1 MTNHSGRETDME
13 RRPESSGSR
22 RSAWRRR
29 LIDAERGIALGIRTD
44 STQFVHLFIGLT
56 IIAAGMVLGLG
67 LTQWAIV
74 SLSIT
79 LVLSTEMFNQML
91 KLLWKDA
98 ARDLPFESRNAIR
111 IGTGA
116 VVLTSVGTSL
126 AVLLVFAQR
135 IREMQGK

>member
-1 MTNHSGRETDME
+1 M
-13 RRPESSGSR
+13 
-22 RSAWRRR
+22 
-29 LIDAERGIALGIRTD
+29 IDAERGIALGIRTD

-56 IIAAGMVLGLG
+56 VVVAGMVLGLG

-79 LVLSTEMFNQML
+79 LVLSAEMFNQML

-111 IGTGA
+111 VGTGA
-116 VVLTSVGTSL
+116 VLLTTVGASL

>member
-1 MTNHSGRETDME
+1 MTHSGRDTDRE
-13 RRPESSGSR
+13 RRPELSGSR

-56 IIAAGMVLGLG
+56 VVVAGMVLGLG

-79 LVLSTEMFNQML
+79 LVLSAEMFNQML

-111 IGTGA
+111 VGTGA
-116 VVLTSVGTSL
+116 VLLTTVGASL